1 MFTSQIFFLCA
12 CSMQSYFDF
21 KSKNNNTTF
30 KVSEI
35 QTTDNGLSQSH
46 FQGFFSPQQELI
58 LKKTQH

>member
-1 MFTSQIFFLCA
+1 
-12 CSMQSYFDF
+12 MQSYFDLEL
-21 KSKNNNTTF
+21 KNNNTTF

-46 FQGFFSPQQELI
+46 FQGFSSPQQELI

>member
-12 CSMQSYFDF
+12 CSMQSYFDLEL
-21 KSKNNNTTF
+21 KNNNTTF
-30 KVSEI
+30 KVSET

-46 FQGFFSPQQELI
+46 FQGFSSPQQELI